1 MKRTSAAISNPQPT
15 GTSHQ
20 TRFNGSTQKPAESPP
35 PLTAAS
41 AGQQVMDILNTA
53 ASSAC
58 ELSPLFRE
66 MNNQGIRELKLSGQL
81 REEGYAALLE
91 LFSFHQYLLRNEVNA
106 LDFSH
111 MELPQLSSLLKLFEE
126 QAQLESIDFSYVG
139 FPASKGSTTQKP
151 SLQVS
156 HLAAIARIVENSG
169 GLKHLSLN
177 GARLMGSDKP
187 SHALIYFRDA
197 PLFKLLSACAKA
209 PRMER
214 LELRD
219 CHLTERDLDN
229 LQGVLDQ
236 PAKDGGLKPLGALK
250 SLDLSGDQ
258 QAGLYQWKH
267 FFRSLARHAH
277 LQTLSL
283 PDGVA
288 QYVQAQSAQVRQEI
302 ARDIASCPQLA
313 NLAPPALANIPEVW
327 QAMLKGHA
335 KQQQELLQNVA
346 LIARSY
352 PGMHNVALGLTLQ
365 AVNKEL
371 ALDPDN
377 LPKRLDFPPA
387 REDFKMPVYSPTTA
401 GALHNS

>member
-1 MKRTSAAISNPQPT
+1 
-15 GTSHQ
+15 
-20 TRFNGSTQKPAESPP
+20 
-35 PLTAAS
+35 
-41 AGQQVMDILNTA
+41 MDILNTA

-58 ELSPLFRE
+58 ELPPLFRE
-66 MNNQGIRELKLSGQL
+66 MNKQGIRELKLSGQL
-81 REEGYAALLE
+81 GEEGYAALLE
-91 LFSFHQYLLRNEVNA
+91 LFSFHQYLLRNEV
-106 LDFSH
+106 
-111 MELPQLSSLLKLFEE
+111 
-126 QAQLESIDFSYVG
+126 
-139 FPASKGSTTQKP
+139 
-151 SLQVS
+151 
-156 HLAAIARIVENSG
+156 
-169 GLKHLSLN
+169 
-177 GARLMGSDKP
+177 
-187 SHALIYFRDA
+187 YFRDA

-313 NLAPPALANIPEVW
+313 NLAPPALANIPEIW